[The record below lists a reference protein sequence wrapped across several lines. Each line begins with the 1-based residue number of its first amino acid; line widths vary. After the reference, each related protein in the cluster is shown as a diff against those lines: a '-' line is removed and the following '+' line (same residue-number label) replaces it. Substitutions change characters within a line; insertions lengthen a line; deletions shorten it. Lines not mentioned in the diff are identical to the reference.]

1 MNIKTEQRLV
11 ASRIKR
17 FHLRLFLNISF
28 VFWTHS
34 LKTVYNVKVTQY
46 HWPISRHF
54 YKGNDLCDFRFAFL
68 QPHKKFG
75 LWGGYRGGACWVG
88 MGVGC
93 LMHLVDFLSLFR
105 KGTTFVASCSHS
117 CISSRFWKGFCS
129 KRKEFA
135 PNWKQIL
142 SFLAQTP
149 FQKGAKQF
157 W

>member
-68 QPHKKFG
+68 HPPPPPPKKKKKKFG
-75 LWGGYRGGACWVG
+75 LWGGYRGEARWMG

-93 LMHLVDFLSLFR
+93 LMHLVDFCHCSERGQLLWLLVR
-105 KGTTFVASCSHS
+105 IPAYQAASEKVFALKEKNLPPT
-117 CISSRFWKGFCS
+117 RS
-129 KRKEFA
+129 KF
-135 PNWKQIL
+135 
-142 SFLAQTP
+142 FP
-149 FQKGAKQF
+149 F
-157 W
+157 